1 MDKVLVDYLSKPNG
15 VELLNDKLT
24 HKFSKELKQIAKA
37 QDGPTLPSKRDEEVN
52 RSHSSC
58 ERFLALESQGGAVL
72 PGQRDDQDMH
82 AVFLSL

>member
-1 MDKVLVDYLSKPNG
+1 VGEGLVDYLSKPNG

-58 ERFLALESQGGAVL
+58 ERF
-72 PGQRDDQDMH
+72 QRSCCCH
-82 AVFLSL
+82 TAARHLS